1 MFTKTARYYD
11 AIYEARG
18 KDYEAEADWIR
29 ASVEAEFAQRR
40 VSLLDVAC
48 GSAQHLER
56 LAPHFDVEGLDVD
69 PAMIEV
75 ARERLPQVP
84 FHVARMQ
91 DFALERRF
99 DVIICLFS
107 SIGYVKDELELRQTC
122 ANVYRHLN
130 AGGIFLLEPW
140 LDSDQFQAGT
150 IHGVFVNRNEV
161 KIARFEITERYGDTS
176 VLRMHYMVAQPSG
189 VDQFEETHAMAL
201 FSDQTYRDSLA
212 SAGFDV
218 RFERSDIF
226 TRGLYISTRGDG

>member
-11 AIYEARG
+11 AIYAARG
-18 KDYEAEADWIR
+18 KDYESEADWIR
-29 ASVEAEFAQRR
+29 ASVEAEFAARR

-48 GSAQHLER
+48 GSAAHLER

-75 ARERLPQVP
+75 ARERLPHVP

-91 DFALERRF
+91 DFSLERRF

-107 SIGYVKDELELRQTC
+107 SIGYVKDEAELRQTC

-130 AGGIFLLEPW
+130 AGGIFMLEPW
-140 LDSDQFQAGT
+140 LGPDQFAAGT
-150 IHGVFVNRNEV
+150 ITGVFVNRNEL
-161 KIARFEITERYGDTS
+161 KIARFEITERYADTS

-189 VDQFEETHAMAL
+189 VDQFEETHAMSL
-201 FSDQTYRDSLA
+201 FPDETYRNALE
-212 SAGFDV
+212 SAGFEV
-218 RFERSDIF
+218 RFERSDVFI
-226 TRGLYISTRGDG
+226 RGLYIATKRG